1 MSPVI
6 FIMVLLA
13 FVAAAADADA
23 DVSPSS
29 GLQADRGYLRWNE
42 SARTEQNKPCVV
54 SLSGSRGSQAT
65 TFLSSVNL

>member
-13 FVAAAADADA
+13 FVAAAADA